1 MKKYNYISKI
11 LRGGAILTL
20 LFTLSCSEDFLEV
33 TPNYFLT
40 EGDFY
45 KTEGDFE
52 QAVIGVY
59 GKLQDFTLQA
69 HILQEGISDNTTYD
83 NQLDQGNLG
92 GGRQYGFIDQ
102 WIMTSN
108 AGPISESWDIIYG
121 AVKDCN
127 FALAGLE
134 SADIDE
140 DVAKQVEGELKFLR
154 AYFYFTAVRY
164 WGDIPLILEP
174 ITTAEDAFAI
184 TRSTTEKVYE
194 AIILD
199 AGFAA
204 SALPSSYT
212 GNNIGRVTSGAAT
225 MLLAEV
231 YMTRHEYGKAE
242 TELRKIVGAPQYGL
256 LDNYADVFNPAMKNH
271 KESIF
276 DVQFK
281 EGDEGESS
289 NFMYQFAP
297 KGARGIIILGPE
309 VNPGRNIP
317 TRDMVNAYEEGDLR
331 KDISIG
337 YFDRNPS
344 PLYYVKKYDHDTDA
358 EFSRTPDN
366 WPVYRYADAM
376 LMLAEAINEQAFSTD
391 EPFDLLNDVRE
402 RAGLTTPLTTTD
414 IPDQSSMRY
423 ALLHER
429 QVELA
434 FENHRWF
441 DLIRTGKAIEI
452 LTAHGER
459 ERANPTLSPP
469 DFLPVTSESFQISED
484 KLIFP
489 IPISELNKN
498 PNLLPQNG
506 NY

>member
-1 MKKYNYISKI
+1 MKKYNNISKI
-11 LRGGAILTL
+11 LRGLAVFSL
-20 LFTLSCSEDFLEV
+20 LFSISCQKDFLEV
-33 TPNYFLT
+33 TPNYYLT

-69 HILQEGISDNTTYD
+69 HFLQEGISDNTTYD

-102 WIMTSN
+102 WIMTSG
-108 AGPISESWDIIYG
+108 AGTISESWNTIYG

-134 SADIDE
+134 SAEIDE
-140 DVAKQVEGELKFLR
+140 DAAKQIEGELKFLR

-164 WGDIPLILEP
+164 WGDIPLILSP

-184 TRSTTEKVYE
+184 TRSTVEQVYQ

-199 AGFAA
+199 AQDAA
-204 SALPSSYT
+204 TALPPSYT

-225 MLLAEV
+225 MLLADV

-242 TELRKIVGAPQYGL
+242 TELRKIVGKSRYDL
-256 LDNYADVFNPAMKNH
+256 LPNYADVFDPSKKNSI
-271 KESIF
+271 ESIF
-276 DVQFK
+276 EVQFK
-281 EGDEGESS
+281 DGDEGEAS

-297 KGARGIIILGPE
+297 KDSRGVVVVGPE
-309 VNPGRNIP
+309 GNNGRNIP
-317 TRDMVNAYEEGDLR
+317 TMDMVNAYEDGDLR

-337 YFDRNPS
+337 YFDRAAS
-344 PLYYVKKYDHDTDA
+344 PLYYVKKYDHDTNA

-366 WPVYRYADAM
+366 WPVYRYADAV
-376 LMLAEAINEQAFSTD
+376 LMLAEAINEQGFKAG
-391 EPFDLLNDVRE
+391 EPFDLLNKVRN
-402 RAGLTTPLTTTD
+402 RADLDDLTTAEVSNQD
-414 IPDQSSMRY
+414 AMRY
-423 ALLHER
+423 VLLQER
-429 QVELA
+429 RVELA

-441 DLIRTGKAIEI
+441 DLIRSGKALEI
-452 LTAHGER
+452 LAAHGVR
-459 ERANPTLSPP
+459 ERANPTLDPP

-489 IPISELNKN
+489 IPINELNKN

>member
-1 MKKYNYISKI
+1 MKKYNYISKVWKAFVV
-11 LRGGAILTL
+11 LSL
-20 LFTLSCSEDFLEV
+20 LFTISCQEEFLEV
-33 TPNYFLT
+33 TPNYYLT

-59 GKLQDFTLQA
+59 GKLQQFTLQA
-69 HILQEGISDNTTYD
+69 HFLQEGISDNTTYD
-83 NQLDQGNLG
+83 NQLDQGSLG

-102 WIMTSN
+102 WLMTSG
-108 AGPISESWDIIYG
+108 AGTINDSWNLIYG

-134 SADIDE
+134 NAEIDE
-140 DVAKQVEGELKFLR
+140 DVAAQVEGELKFLR

-164 WGDIPLILEP
+164 WGDIPLILQP
-174 ITTAEDAFAI
+174 VTTAEDAFAI
-184 TRSTTEKVYE
+184 TRSTAEEVYQ
-194 AIILD
+194 AIISD

-204 SALPSSYT
+204 SALPASYT
-212 GNNIGRVTSGAAT
+212 GANIGRVTSGAAT
-225 MLLAEV
+225 MLMADV

-242 TELRKIVGAPQYGL
+242 TELRKIVGASQYDL
-256 LDNYADVFNPAMKNH
+256 LDDYAEVFNPANKNH
-271 KESIF
+271 MESIF
-276 DVQFK
+276 EVQFK

-297 KGARGIIILGPE
+297 KDSRGVVVLGPE
-309 VNPGRNIP
+309 GNNGRNIP
-317 TRDMVNAYEEGDLR
+317 TNDMVNAYEDGDLR
-331 KDISIG
+331 KDISIA
-337 YFDRNPS
+337 YFDRATS

-366 WPVYRYADAM
+366 WPVYRYADAV
-376 LMLAEAINEQAFSTD
+376 LMLAEAINEQGFEAG
-391 EPFDLLNDVRE
+391 EPFDLLNQVRN
-402 RAGLTTPLTTTD
+402 RAGLADLTSAD
-414 IPDQSSMRY
+414 AADQDALRY
-423 ALLHER
+423 VLLHER

-452 LTAHGER
+452 LSAHGDR
-459 ERANPTLSPP
+459 ERANPTLDPP
-469 DFLPVTSESFQISED
+469 DFLPVTEESFRISED

-489 IPISELNKN
+489 IPTNELNKN